1 MKKVNDET
9 ALITGGASGIGLS
22 IGKRLAEAGMNV
34 VLADI
39 EVPVLEE
46 AVTELKGL
54 GYQAMG
60 IHCDVSDLNSVTDMK
75 NQIEEVFGSP
85 KVVCLNAGVGFGSPI
100 SEATISD
107 WEWVVGVNLWGVING
122 LNTFLPAIKEM
133 NEGHIVVTASIAGHV
148 SVPNL
153 GPYSATKFAVVSIA
167 ETLRQELLTEN
178 SQVGVSCLCPG
189 FVSTNIWN
197 SERNRPESLINNFS
211 RGKPEY
217 MGVVEDDL
225 TDEELLQREAF
236 MEWIS
241 TNAKQPS
248 EVADLVYQAISDNRF
263 WIFTDDQHMDAVKSR
278 HSSIVNGDELPLPAS
293 PLIDI

>member
-1 MKKVNDET
+1 MKELNGET

-22 IGKRLAEAGMNV
+22 TGKRLAEAGMKV

-46 AVTELKGL
+46 AVAELKGL
-54 GYQAMG
+54 GFEAMG
-60 IHCDVSDLNSVTDMK
+60 VYCDVSDLASVEEMK
-75 NQIEEVFGSP
+75 NQIEETFSNP
-85 KVVCLNAGVGFGSPI
+85 RVVCLNAGVGFGSPL

-107 WEWVVGVNLWGVING
+107 WEWVVGVNLWGIING
-122 LNTFLPAIKEM
+122 LHTFLPAIREM
-133 NEGHIVVTASIAGHV
+133 NEGHIVITASIAGHV

-153 GPYSATKFAVVSIA
+153 GPYSATKFAAVSIA

-178 SQVGVSCLCPG
+178 SGVGVSCLCPG

-197 SERNRPESLINNFS
+197 SERNRPENLLNKSL
-211 RGKPEY
+211 
-217 MGVVEDDL
+217 DDL
-225 TDEELLQREAF
+225 TEEELLQREAF

-241 TNAKQPS
+241 SNAKEPS
-248 EVADLVYQAISDNRF
+248 EVAELVHQAILDDRF
-263 WIFTDDQHMDAVKSR
+263 WIFTDGQHLEGIKSR
-278 HSSIVNGDELPLPAS
+278 HSSIVNGDELPWPAP